1 MSEPLIVVVLLAG
14 QAGDPIATDILA
26 ATKQALGPSAVVL
39 SEATTE
45 PVGVSDANA
54 LAIGERAHARAVAR
68 ITWADASHT
77 VARLHVHVG
86 GATASW
92 SDDEISFSSRDVS
105 TEKARTVGYTLAT
118 MVQRIEQQ
126 AQAAELEEKQQHDR
140 QQQARE
146 QDQRR
151 EQVERQRVV
160 AEAARTSRDSATSS
174 PHAVGQDGL
183 EIQAA
188 AIGALA
194 DAATSLGGD
203 ARARWWLR
211 GSRLGVHAV
220 VGARFGRV
228 READASSMT
237 AFGGAGPSFRFF
249 TLARGFEL
257 AAHIDVML
265 MRHAMTRAAT
275 ATTAELSHDRW
286 LGALDLALEA
296 SWSFSEQLGV
306 MVASGAEVAFGTTT
320 VSVGGSRV
328 ADIPPIRAIAEI
340 GGRIRF

>member
-1 MSEPLIVVVLLAG
+1 MSDPLIVVVLLAG
-14 QAGDPIATDILA
+14 QAGDPITDGILA

-45 PVGVSDANA
+45 PVGVSDVDA
-54 LAIGERAHARAVAR
+54 LAIGERAHARAIAR
-68 ITWADASHT
+68 VTWADASHT

-86 GATASW
+86 AATASW

-105 TEKARTVGYTLAT
+105 GEKARTVGYTLAT

-126 AQAAELEEKQQHDR
+126 AQAAELQEKQQLDR
-140 QQQARE
+140 QREQARE
-146 QDQRR
+146 QDQR
-151 EQVERQRVV
+151 ERQRVA
-160 AEAARTSRDSATSS
+160 AEAARTSRDSAPAT
-174 PHAVGQDGL
+174 PHTVGQDGL

-257 AAHIDVML
+257 AARADVML

-286 LGALDLALEA
+286 LGALDFALEA

-306 MVASGAEVAFGTTT
+306 MVAGGAEVAFGTTT

-328 ADIPPIRAIAEI
+328 ADIPPIRAMAEI

>member
-1 MSEPLIVVVLLAG
+1 MGDPLIVVVLLAG
-14 QAGDPIATDILA
+14 QAGDPITDGILA
-26 ATKQALGPSAVVL
+26 ATKQALGPYAVVL

-45 PVGVSDANA
+45 PVGVSDVDA
-54 LAIGERAHARAVAR
+54 LAIGERAHARAIAR
-68 ITWADASHT
+68 VTWADASHT

-86 GATASW
+86 AATSSW

-105 TEKARTVGYTLAT
+105 GEKARTVGYTLAT

-126 AQAAELEEKQQHDR
+126 AQAAELQEKQQLDR
-140 QQQARE
+140 KREQARE
-146 QDQRR
+146 QDQR
-151 EQVERQRVV
+151 EQLERQRMV
-160 AEAARTSRDSATSS
+160 AEAARTSRDSAPAT
-174 PHAVGQDGL
+174 PHVVGQDGL
-183 EIQAA
+183 EIQAS

-211 GSRLGVHAV
+211 GARLGVHAV
-220 VGARFGRV
+220 AGARFGRV
-228 READASSMT
+228 READTSSMT
-237 AFGGAGPSFRFF
+237 AFGGVGPSVRFL
-249 TLARGFEL
+249 TLSRFEL
-257 AAHIDVML
+257 SARADVML